1 MTTEYNKNKNIC
13 CRVFAR
19 KRAVVDCSPAGANVR
34 ACRGWAAGTRHCFR
48 WHRTTRCSPKCH
60 ASTNATGTPHEV
72 NHASINLRGSL
83 KVLLLFTNKD
93 SKRHSPTG
101 PPIHRVPKKG
111 YIAAPFPA
119 DSQLRPNTKEFSRHL
134 CCPAGRHSLSTRR
147 PTIRCAGKK
156 LALGRHVAIRRIGAF
171 MLRLAPFRSITLLG
185 PQPAFP
191 RLNP

>member
-1 MTTEYNKNKNIC
+1 MTTEYNKNKSIC

-48 WHRTTRCSPKCH
+48 WHRTKRCSPKCH

-93 SKRHSPTG
+93 SKAQSNRPTD
-101 PPIHRVPKKG
+101 PSCPKERVYRSTIPGRFTVAPKH
-111 YIAAPFPA
+111 
-119 DSQLRPNTKEFSRHL
+119 QEFSRHL
-134 CCPAGRHSLSTRR
+134 CCPAGRHSLFTRR
-147 PTIRCAGKK
+147 PTIRCAVKK
-156 LALGRHVAIRRIGAF
+156 LALGRRVAIRRIGAF

-185 PQPAFP
+185 PQPAFH